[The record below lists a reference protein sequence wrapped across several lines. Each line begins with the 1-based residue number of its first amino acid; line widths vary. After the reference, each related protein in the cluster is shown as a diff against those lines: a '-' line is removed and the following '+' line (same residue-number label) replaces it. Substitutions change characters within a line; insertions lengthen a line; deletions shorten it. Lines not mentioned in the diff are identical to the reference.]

1 MTKKLLLL
9 LLLNTALFAG
19 NLISLIP
26 YKSNEFSPAL
36 KQTFKLSYILSEDA
50 NVILEIYTP
59 DSNLIRTIKV
69 ENSKKG
75 EHTLVWDGKDRK
87 GIVVPNEAYN
97 IVLHANNKK
106 TKQTLDYRKTGGII
120 LKELQTKIDQTGNIN
135 YTLSSPARVLVRAG
149 IENGPMLRM
158 ISNWVPKNRGKIRQ
172 RWNMKDADNLVDI
185 STLPFGIT
193 VSAFALPKHAV
204 ITTNNKTLDYYTYFK
219 DQKLSC
225 NTLPKEK
232 QLLEREGK
240 AISKH
245 AYTCRIK
252 DRDPRLYLAMPKK
265 EHKEQ
270 NLSVLINGKSTLI
283 KVSMH
288 PEDEAMLEKAK
299 YEVSFFVD
307 FEFTSEEELGFMP
320 ISWNFVPNGISQGEH
335 ILTVNVSS
343 FTGQVGLKSYK
354 FILK

>member
-1 MTKKLLLL
+1 MIKILLL
-9 LLLNTALFAG
+9 LLLNVTLFAG
-19 NLISLIP
+19 DIISLLP
-26 YKSNEFSPAL
+26 YQKNEFSPAL
-36 KQTFKLSYILSEDA
+36 KQTFKLSYTLSEDA
-50 NVILEIYTP
+50 NVTWQIYTP
-59 DSNLIRTIKV
+59 DNNLIRSIKAD
-69 ENSKKG
+69 NSKKG
-75 EHTLVWDGKDRK
+75 EHTLLWDGKDEK
-87 GIVVPNEAYN
+87 GTIVPDEAYN
-97 IVLHANNKK
+97 IVLTAKNSKHS
-106 TKQTLDYRKTGGII
+106 QIIDPRLTGGEI
-120 LKELQTKIDQTGNIN
+120 LKNLQTKIDKTGNIS

-158 ISNWVPKNRGKIRQ
+158 ISNWIPKNKGKIRQ
-172 RWNMKDADNLVDI
+172 RWDMKDADNLVDI

-193 VSAFALPKHAV
+193 VSAFALPRHAIIV
-204 ITTNNKTLDYYTYFK
+204 TNNKRLDYYTYFK
-219 DQKLSC
+219 DQNLSC
-225 NTLPKEK
+225 NILPKEK
-232 QLLEREGK
+232 QLLEKEGK

-252 DRDPRLYLAMPKK
+252 DRDPRLYLSMPQITQ
-265 EHKEQ
+265 KEQ
-270 NLSVLINGKSTLI
+270 NLSVLSDGKPTLV
-283 KVSMH
+283 KVSMN

-320 ISWNFVPNGISQGEH
+320 ISWNFVPNGIKKGEH